1 MRAFW
6 IVFSLIVLAAVM
18 GQAAPPS
25 RVVEKDPALH
35 PLSPEE
41 AMKHI
46 KLPAGYRLELV
57 LSEPQI
63 REPVAIAWDGNGRM
77 FVAEMRGYMQDI
89 NGTGAQ
95 DPVGRISLH
104 EDTDGDG
111 RMDRHSVYLD
121 GLVEPRTILP
131 VDDGLLVGEPP
142 DLWYCR
148 DLDGDGIADT
158 RKKVFDR
165 FSMRSSN
172 VEHKANGLLWGIDNW
187 IHVSQ
192 HGRRYQLT
200 NRELQSEGVVVV
212 GQWGLTRNDEGR
224 LLFSTNGTPAIA
236 LFVPPRYHQPDPR
249 RQIRRG
255 PMAAAIRGMGNY
267 QSVWPSMVTPDMQSG
282 PGMARSEDGTLKTF
296 TSACGQL
303 VFRGDRLGDEIKG
316 DYLVCEPVGRLI
328 RRSAVRYAD
337 SGHIELTNRHE
348 KSSGEFISST
358 DGNFRPVNLSTG
370 PDGCLYIVD
379 MYHGI
384 IQERVYITDYLRG
397 EILKAGY
404 EKNVGR
410 GRIYRVIREGLAPGP
425 PPELLS
431 TTPARLVESLAHPNG
446 WWRDTAQSLLVT
458 RREVSATSALR
469 KMVTDHQDALGRL
482 HALWTL
488 DGLKQLD
495 KETNFIALA
504 DRDPRVRAAAI
515 RTMERLLRSEDPSAC
530 YQSLKTLSDDLD
542 YSVLAQVILTVG
554 KTNHEEGK
562 DLIARC
568 ISRDPM
574 NERILN
580 AVAAASPR
588 RFLVD
593 FLSLLFDHPVF
604 HGDLIE
610 EKAVAQL
617 EQWQRYCVTGTIS
630 GGDPLSV
637 EKLLDLIAQAEVP
650 RALSMLQTI
659 ASTIVSPGRKPARAK
674 MIKFAAKP
682 VSLTSLEQRNEPA
695 IREQLQ
701 AISFMFSWPG
711 LTTFGREFAHQPTPL
726 SEEYQ
731 LLFDRG
737 QAIYRELCTTC
748 HGPDGRGLIS
758 PDGKNLLAPPLP
770 ESPRL
775 EENREAAIQIMLHG
789 LAGELDGKTYEGL
802 MAPFGATND
811 DEWVASILTFVRH
824 EWGNSG
830 SVVLPSHVAATRK
843 KFQNRTHPWNQ
854 KELNWKLPQD
864 E

>member
-1 MRAFW
+1 
-6 IVFSLIVLAAVM
+6 M
-18 GQAAPPS
+18 GQAAPPN
-25 RVVEKDPALH
+25 RLVEQNPALI
-35 PLSPEE
+35 PLPPEE

-46 KLPAGYRLELV
+46 KLPAGFRLQLV

-63 REPVAIAWDGNGRM
+63 REPVAVAWDGNGRM

-89 NGTGAQ
+89 DGTGAQ

-111 RMDRHSVYLD
+111 RMDKHTVYLD
-121 GLVEPRTILP
+121 GLIEPRTILP
-131 VDDGLLVGEPP
+131 VDDGLLIGEPP

-148 DLDGDGIADT
+148 DLDGDGIADS
-158 RKKVFDR
+158 RKKVFGR

-187 IHVSQ
+187 IHASQ
-192 HGRRYQLT
+192 HGRRYRLT

-236 LFVPPRYHQPDPR
+236 LFAPPHYHQPDPQ

-255 PMAAAIRGMGNY
+255 PMAAAIHGMGDY
-267 QSVWPSMVTPDMQSG
+267 QSVWPSMITPDLQSG
-282 PGMARSEDGTLKTF
+282 PGMARSEDGTLKKF
-296 TSACGQL
+296 TSACGQV
-303 VFRGDRLGDEIKG
+303 VFRGDRLGDGING

-328 RRSAVRYAD
+328 RRSGVRYAN
-337 SGHIELTNRHE
+337 SGHIELTNSYE

-384 IQERVYITDYLRG
+384 IQERVYITDYLRA

-404 EKNVGR
+404 EKNIGR
-410 GRIYRVIREGLAPGP
+410 GRIYRVVREGIAPGP
-425 PPELLS
+425 RPELL
-431 TTPARLVESLAHPNG
+431 TANPAKLVESLAHPNG

-458 RREVSATSALR
+458 RREVSAASALR

-482 HALWTL
+482 HALWAL
-488 DGLKQLD
+488 DGLEQLD

-515 RTMERLLRSEDPSAC
+515 RAMERLLREDDPSAS
-530 YQSLKTLSDDLD
+530 YLRMQTLPDDPD
-542 YSVLAQVILTVG
+542 YSVLAQVILTAG
-554 KTNHEEGK
+554 KADHEKGK
-562 DLIARC
+562 ELIDRC
-568 ISRDPM
+568 ITRDPM

-580 AVAAASPR
+580 AVATASPR

-593 FLSLLFDHPVF
+593 FLSSLLTHPVF
-604 HGDLIE
+604 QGDPVE
-610 EKAVAQL
+610 EKAAAQL
-617 EQWQRYCVTGTIS
+617 EKWQRYCVTGTAS
-630 GGDPLSV
+630 GGEPRSF
-637 EKLLDLIAQAEVP
+637 EKLLDLIARQEAP
-650 RALSMLQTI
+650 RALSMLQAI
-659 ASTIVSPGRKPARAK
+659 AGTIVSPGRKPARAK

-682 VSLTSLEQRNEPA
+682 AGLALLEQRSEPE
-695 IREQLQ
+695 IRKQIQ
-701 AISFMFSWPG
+701 SISFMFSWPG
-711 LTTFGREFAHQPTPL
+711 LTTYGRDFAHQSPPL
-726 SEEYQ
+726 SKEYQ

-748 HGPDGRGLIS
+748 HGPDGQGLIS
-758 PDGKNLLAPPLP
+758 PDGKSLMAPPLP

-789 LAGELDGKTYEGL
+789 LTGELDGKTYEGL

-811 DEWVASILTFVRH
+811 DEWVASILTFVRR

-830 SVVLPSHVAATRK
+830 SAVLPSHVAATRE
-843 KFQNRTHPWNQ
+843 KFQNRTRPWNQ
-854 KELNWKLPQD
+854 KELTWKLPQD
-864 E
+864 K